1 MATGAAAVLGGRR
14 VIRYLRMFRM
24 FALSELQFE
33 LEYRLNFIFVLLEMV
48 LVVGTSVG
56 AVLIMFAHT
65 TNLNGW
71 TQPQMLV
78 LIGVFYLV
86 QGGNAL
92 LFEPSFQRLMEH
104 VRLGTLDYHLLKPV
118 NTQFIVSVRHM
129 RVVRIPDVLL
139 GFIVMG
145 VGLAQLGARVGP
157 LDALLFALALL
168 CGLALVYS
176 LLLVLVTLSFWFV
189 RVENLLTIFWA
200 FTDAGRF
207 PLDVYPG
214 WLRFTLSTVV
224 PIGIAVTAPSQAIAS
239 KIGPVEVALLAAG
252 TVVAFTVASAFW
264 RLGLRNYTGASA

>member
-1 MATGAAAVLGGRR
+1 M
-14 VIRYLRMFRM
+14 IRYLRMFRM

-71 TQPQMLV
+71 TLPQMLV
-78 LIGVFYLV
+78 LIGVFYLI

-207 PLDVYPG
+207 PVDLYPG

>member
-1 MATGAAAVLGGRR
+1 

-24 FALSELQFE
+24 FALTELQFE
-33 LEYRLNFIFVLLEMV
+33 LEYRLNFLLVLLEMT

-56 AVLIMFAHT
+56 AVLVMFAHT
-65 TNLNGW
+65 SNLNGW
-71 TQPQMLV
+71 TLPQMLV

-92 LFEPSFQRLMEH
+92 LFEPSFQRLIEH

-118 NTQFIVSVRHM
+118 NTQFIVSVRHL
-129 RVVRIPDVLL
+129 RVVRIPDILL

-145 VGLAQLGARVGP
+145 VGLVQLGEAISLGAAV
-157 LDALLFALALL
+157 LFAIALF
-168 CGLALVYS
+168 CGLALVYA

-207 PLDVYPG
+207 PVDIYPG

-224 PIGIAVTAPSQAIAS
+224 PIGIAVTAPSQAIS
-239 KIGPVEVALLAAG
+239 GRLEPLSVGLLVAG
-252 TVVAFTVASAFW
+252 TLVAYLAASAFW
-264 RLGLRNYTGASA
+264 RMGLRNYTGASA